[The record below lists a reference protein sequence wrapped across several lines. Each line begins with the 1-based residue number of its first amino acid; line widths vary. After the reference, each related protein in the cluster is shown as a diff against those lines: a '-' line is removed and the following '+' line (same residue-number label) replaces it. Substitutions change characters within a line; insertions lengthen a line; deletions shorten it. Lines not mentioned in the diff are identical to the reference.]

1 MSYDAHVSAYAALII
16 DIVLDAANDIDGAPD
31 ACEAG
36 PIGLGRAAEW
46 RAEDQPDGVYH
57 QVEELVH
64 AMEYEKSI
72 YGWGYP
78 KGPPT
83 FALARYVT
91 YLMIPDGVCTLYLAY
106 MSNVLLRS
114 LEHQLNPS

>member
-16 DIVLDAANDIDGAPD
+16 DIVLDATNDIDGAPD

-36 PIGLGRAAEW
+36 PVGLHRAAEW
-46 RAEDQPDGVYH
+46 RAEGQPDGVYR
-57 QVEELVH
+57 QVEELAC
-64 AMEYEKSI
+64 AMEYEAHDM

-83 FALARYVT
+83 FAFARYVT
-91 YLMIPDGVCTLYLAY
+91 YLMIPDGTPKCYLAD
-106 MSNVLLRS
+106 MSRVLERS
-114 LEHQLNPS
+114 CST